1 MLRLE
6 PYVPVVDSCGSESP
20 NEIQSMLLFG
30 IITVFY
36 SVVVTGFCSGG
47 AMIKKSDCGTLCI
60 FQRKGVRLV

>member
-6 PYVPVVDSCGSESP
+6 PYAPVVDSCGLESC
-20 NEIQSMLLFG
+20 NEIHAMLLLG